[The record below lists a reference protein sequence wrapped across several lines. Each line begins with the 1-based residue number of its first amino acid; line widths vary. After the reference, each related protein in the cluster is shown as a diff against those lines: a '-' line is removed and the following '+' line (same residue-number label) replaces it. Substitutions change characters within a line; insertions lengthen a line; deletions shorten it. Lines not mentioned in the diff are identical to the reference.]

1 MKLLNSLLTKRRDN
15 NGLQKRKEK
24 EIGGITMEEIIKGFV
39 PEEGVPVATEETEH
53 FDGEMEEI

>member
-1 MKLLNSLLTKRRDN
+1 M
-15 NGLQKRKEK
+15 QKGKEK

-39 PEEGVPVATEETEH
+39 PEEGVPVATAETEH